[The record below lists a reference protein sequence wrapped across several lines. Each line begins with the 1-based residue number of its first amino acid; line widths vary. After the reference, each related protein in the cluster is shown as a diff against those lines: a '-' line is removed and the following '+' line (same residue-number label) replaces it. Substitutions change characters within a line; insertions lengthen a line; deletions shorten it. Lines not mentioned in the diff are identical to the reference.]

1 VHIED
6 RLEILENLKAGREAF
21 LEALSD
27 VTEELARRSPGPG
40 KWSVFECV
48 EHVATAEEYLL
59 AQITSA
65 KLAEIPM
72 INIAREAL
80 IMKRGMDRRRRFDAP
95 EDAKPRNRFA
105 TLKEALAHFESTR
118 EKTIQFVE
126 NCLDDP
132 RTMMARHPI
141 IGLANNYEMLLM
153 MIVHPH
159 RHADQIREIIE
170 AVTTSFGD

>member
-59 AQITSA
+59 AQIMSA

-118 EKTIQFVE
+118 EKTIVGTLFTTPNPLLKQEGEYLMCAIQEFPLLFQE
-126 NCLDDP
+126 
-132 RTMMARHPI
+132 
-141 IGLANNYEMLLM
+141 GLGVVKRNSSG
-153 MIVHPH
+153 H
-159 RHADQIREIIE
+159 
-170 AVTTSFGD
+170 S